1 MGELKV
7 RSALWVLIEGVAV
20 GDATSETVL
29 AKKASIL
36 SFRKVTVLAVVTA
49 SAVVG
54 ALIGARLT
62 ALVNPDSLR
71 QAFGWFVLV
80 MSSVILGQELHPA
93 VGFGAAAAILAAAV
107 VYTVCGR
114 WERCPLRAA
123 KAPVEARAAGG

>member
-49 SAVVG
+49 SAVAEIASV
-54 ALIGARLT
+54 AAVT
-62 ALVNPDSLR
+62 AL
-71 QAFGWFVLV
+71 A
-80 MSSVILGQELHPA
+80 A
-93 VGFGAAAAILAAAV
+93 VTGSAAALAVAAEPAGVPAACPHRSSALAAA
-107 VYTVCGR
+107 
-114 WERCPLRAA
+114 P
-123 KAPVEARAAGG
+123 